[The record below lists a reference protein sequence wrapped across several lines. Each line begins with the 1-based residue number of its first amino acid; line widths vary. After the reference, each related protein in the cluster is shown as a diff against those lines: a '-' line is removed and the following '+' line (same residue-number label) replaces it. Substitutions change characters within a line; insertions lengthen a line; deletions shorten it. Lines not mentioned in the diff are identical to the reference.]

1 VIRVGLGRS
10 EPGYAGVEP
19 PFGPGQAWPELVRLL
34 GDAAAAGPGN
44 PAYAG
49 VRAALCAL
57 GLDAARFGSADWN
70 PLGELVARGGRVVLK
85 PNFIRHWNPAPDGT
99 PSSLIT
105 HGAVLRAMA
114 DYAWLAVGPEG
125 TVVVAEAPQ
134 HDCDFARV
142 IEISGLDRI
151 ARFYESTL
159 GAELGV
165 VDLRQEAV
173 RYRDGVIVSRH
184 ALPGDPL
191 GYRVVDLGAR
201 SFFHGCGLDP
211 DRFRGADYDPGP
223 TSTHHR
229 EGRNEYLLSET
240 VLRADL
246 VVNLPKLK
254 THKKTGVT
262 LALKNLVGI
271 NGDKNW
277 LPHHTLGSVA
287 AGGDEYPGDALVDA
301 ARSRASEVA
310 RRWLARGR
318 ALGLLRL
325 ARRAE
330 GALRG
335 DAFVRAGNW
344 YGNDT
349 TWRMVLDLNRCLY
362 YSAADGPRLDAER
375 PVRRVLSV
383 LDGIVAGE
391 GEGPLAPRD
400 RPLGVVLA
408 STDPVALDLVAVRL
422 MGFDERRIP
431 KLREALR
438 DPGPRLSE
446 ARSAADVRAFEAD
459 ARSFEVTER
468 ELESLACEPP
478 FAAHPGWRGHIE
490 REARRPGAVVAPG
503 PERVVERRP
512 GRAGGRA

>member
-1 VIRVGLGRS
+1 VIRVGVART
-10 EPGYAGVEP
+10 EPGYAGLEP
-19 PFGPGQAWPELVRLL
+19 PWGPGKPWPELERLL
-34 GDAAAAGPGN
+34 GDAAAEGREN

-49 VRAALCAL
+49 VRAALLAL
-57 GLDAARFGSADWN
+57 GLDAGRFGTADWN
-70 PLGELVARGGRVVLK
+70 PLGDLVGRGRRVVLK
-85 PNFIRHWNPAPDGT
+85 PNFIRHWNPAPDGS
-99 PSSLIT
+99 PESLIT
-105 HGAVLRAMA
+105 HGSVLRATA

-125 TVVVAEAPQ
+125 SVAVAEAPQ
-134 HDCDFARV
+134 HDCDFERV
-142 IEISGLDRI
+142 VAISGLDRL

-159 GAELGV
+159 GCELGV
-165 VDLRQEAV
+165 VDLRREAV
-173 RYRDGVIVSRH
+173 QYKDGVIVGRRE
-184 ALPGDPL
+184 LPGDPL

-201 SFFHGCGLDP
+201 SFFHGSGLDP
-211 DRFRGADYDPGP
+211 ERFRGADYDPGP
-223 TSTHHR
+223 TSAHHR
-229 EGRNEYLLSET
+229 GGRNEYLLSET

-277 LPHHTLGSVA
+277 LPHHTVGSVA
-287 AGGDEYPGDALVDA
+287 EGGDEYPGNALVDG
-301 ARSRASEVA
+301 ARSRAGDVA

-318 ALGLLRL
+318 GMALLRL

-362 YSAADGPRLDAER
+362 YSDGEGLRLDAGR

-408 STDPVALDLVAVRL
+408 ATDPVALDLVALRL
-422 MGFDERRIP
+422 MGFDERRIA
-431 KLREALR
+431 KVREALR

-459 ARSFEVTER
+459 ARSFAVEER
-468 ELESLACEPP
+468 TLDALAGGRP
-478 FAAHPGWRGHIE
+478 FLAHSGWRGHIE
-490 REARRPGAVVAPG
+490 RGTA
-503 PERVVERRP
+503 
-512 GRAGGRA
+512 